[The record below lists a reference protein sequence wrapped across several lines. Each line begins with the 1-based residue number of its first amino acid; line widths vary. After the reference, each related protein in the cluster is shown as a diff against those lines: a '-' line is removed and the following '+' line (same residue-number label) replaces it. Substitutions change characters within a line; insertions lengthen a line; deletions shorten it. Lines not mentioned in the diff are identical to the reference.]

1 MPPEFQTWAESVSL
15 WQVIGWS
22 AGIIATIGFI
32 VFMRKKG
39 WPWILGTARAI
50 LTFARVV
57 DAVQGL
63 PDFIERTDR
72 TLGQQNLQIA
82 DIHHEVHYN
91 NGTSVKDG
99 VQRVETGLAA
109 VHAEVATVALELA
122 QAKEALTLTEAR
134 TRQDLEERRAVED
147 TRNDEDGA
155 PKRI

>member
-22 AGIIATIGFI
+22 AGIIAFVGFI

-39 WPWILGTARAI
+39 WPWILGTARAV

-63 PDFIERTDR
+63 PDFIERTDS
-72 TLGQQNLQIA
+72 TLQAQNLQIA

-122 QAKEALTLTEAR
+122 QAKEALTLSDAR

-147 TRNDEDGA
+147 TRNEDGT
-155 PKRI
+155 PKRT